1 MVMAQGLQC
10 WDGSGRLVVDLSDYN
25 LRFIGTASITFSP
38 GQTTKNMSYGA
49 CSADGT
55 IVVITGSSMNTPN
68 EYFCRAYNGGFNAF
82 FFPVN
87 GLTISHSINVE
98 IYNFQ

>member
-1 MVMAQGLQC
+1 
-10 WDGSGRLVVDLSDYN
+10 
-25 LRFIGTASITFSP
+25 
-38 GQTTKNMSYGA
+38 
-49 CSADGT
+49 
-55 IVVITGSSMNTPN
+55 MNTPN

-87 GLTISHSINVE
+87 GLNISHSINVE